1 MHINSV
7 LGIRSMEGSTI
18 EKILS
23 RTDSIIS
30 YPEHYSQILRG
41 ITIGCLFFEPSTR
54 TQLSFESAIYKMGGN
69 CLNYHDE
76 YSSSKKGESLQ
87 DTIKTIENYCEGMII
102 RHPCKESVQNC
113 AKYTNLPVINAGD
126 GDGEHPSQA
135 LLDLYTIQKYLTS
148 NSFTIGFCGD
158 AKHSRTINSL
168 ILLLEKMKYNVRYVF
183 ITCSKLRPDIDKLD
197 IDRNRYSFYNSM
209 EEIIGEIDIL
219 YMTRIQKERHEEG
232 MGDIYEIKLTQEILD
247 ISKDNMIVL
256 HPLPRNN
263 EISPE
268 LDNNK
273 KCKYFEQVK
282 NGVYVRMA
290 LLLYILENKNLMN
303 TKPTK

>member
-1 MHINSV
+1 
-7 LGIRSMEGSTI
+7 
-18 EKILS
+18 
-23 RTDSIIS
+23 
-30 YPEHYSQILRG
+30 
-41 ITIGCLFFEPSTR
+41 
-54 TQLSFESAIYKMGGN
+54 
-69 CLNYHDE
+69 
-76 YSSSKKGESLQ
+76 
-87 DTIKTIENYCEGMII
+87 
-102 RHPCKESVQNC
+102 
-113 AKYTNLPVINAGD
+113 
-126 GDGEHPSQA
+126 
-135 LLDLYTIQKYLTS
+135 
-148 NSFTIGFCGD
+148 
-158 AKHSRTINSL
+158 
-168 ILLLEKMKYNVRYVF
+168 
-183 ITCSKLRPDIDKLD
+183 
-197 IDRNRYSFYNSM
+197 
-209 EEIIGEIDIL
+209 
-219 YMTRIQKERHEEG
+219 MTRIQKERHEEG